1 MLWLLFQ
8 KVHTTFLINF
18 TKDID
23 SALQASNKSSSFNE
37 ISQKLEIQIEKMTS
51 LLRTVLSAGNRLNF
65 RALLML
71 CIQAQNILNRLIEKK
86 AESLEDFDWM
96 GQMRYY
102 LNENRI
108 EVKMLLTK
116 LNYGFEYIGNKSR
129 MVITP
134 LTNRCYRNIFVALS
148 QNFGSALQV

>member
-1 MLWLLFQ
+1 MAFQ
-8 KVHTTFLINF
+8 
-18 TKDID
+18 
-23 SALQASNKSSSFNE
+23 AASNPSTTFNE
-37 ISQKLEIQIEKMTS
+37 IANKLEMQIEKMTS
-51 LLRTVLSAGNRLNF
+51 LLRSSDLSAGNRLNV

-86 AESLEDFDWM
+86 AESQEDFDWM

-102 LNENRI
+102 LTENRI

-129 MVITP
+129 LVINP
-134 LTNRCYRNIFVALS
+134 LTDRCYRSIFVALN
-148 QNFGSALQV
+148 QNFGLALQV

>member
-1 MLWLLFQ
+1 M
-8 KVHTTFLINF
+8 
-18 TKDID
+18 
-23 SALQASNKSSSFNE
+23 QASNKSSSFNE

-134 LTNRCYRNIFVALS
+134 LTNRCYRNIFVALN